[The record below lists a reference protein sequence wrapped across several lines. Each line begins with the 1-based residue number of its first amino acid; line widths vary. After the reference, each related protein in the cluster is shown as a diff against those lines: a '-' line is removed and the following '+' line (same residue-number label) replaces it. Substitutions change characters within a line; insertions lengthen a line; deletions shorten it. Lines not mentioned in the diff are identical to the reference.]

1 MFSFSSMKTRF
12 IAIIVGVSLVSIFVL
27 GAIFTYEMIQVKKD
41 EIKDF
46 RKEAEAAVEMR
57 LKQETEIAV
66 SVIDQ
71 MHKAQVAGKMTE
83 EQAKKAAADIVR
95 DMRYDDGKGYFW
107 IDTDQGVNVVLLGR
121 DTEGKSRI
129 NSKDPSG
136 RMFIQEMIQ
145 NGKKEGGGFTD
156 LMFAKPGES
165 TPLPKR
171 NYTVEYKPF
180 HWVLGTG
187 VWIDDIDTMCAAKEA
202 EAAAELKAQAIQM
215 IACLVVLMVVFIAFA
230 IWIGARISGPLQY
243 VEGRLATMG
252 GGDFRKNQGDKAME
266 QEIVDRPDEIG
277 SMARAMRKMQDNIS
291 DLMRK
296 ISESTEYVA
305 SASQELTSSAEQS
318 SDVSESVANSVV
330 NVASACAEQTT
341 LVADASEQ
349 SENLQ
354 KYMDDFAV
362 RLNSSTQQ
370 IQKTSDAAANGG
382 ATISEA
388 VQQMQQIKEAVGKT
402 AAVIGSLGESSKQIG
417 AIVDA
422 ISAIAEQTN
431 LLALNAA
438 IEAARAGEHGRGF
451 AVVAD
456 EVRKLAEQS
465 REQAGEIA
473 NLIHGIQNESQNAVD
488 VMQQGIEKVDGGT
501 VAVDSAGATFNE
513 IVTMVSEVA
522 ESSKRMAELVGD
534 LKSGADHI
542 TEAIV
547 SIDDKSRGVA
557 SEAES
562 VSAATEEQTASM
574 HEIATASRKLSE
586 MAGDLQNAVVK
597 FKI

>member
-27 GAIFTYEMIQVKKD
+27 GAIFTYEMIQMKD
-41 EIKDF
+41 GEIRDF

-66 SVIDQ
+66 SVIDR
-71 MHKAQVAGKMTE
+71 MHKEQMAGRMTE

-136 RMFIQEMIQ
+136 RLFIQEMIQ

-171 NYTVEYKPF
+171 NYTVEYKPY

-187 VWIDDIDTMCAAKEA
+187 VWIDDIDAMCAAKEA

-243 VEGRLATMG
+243 VEGRLSTMG
-252 GGDFRKNQGDKAME
+252 SGDFRKNQGDKAME

-547 SIDDKSRGVA
+547 SIDDKSRSVA

>member
-27 GAIFTYEMIQVKKD
+27 GAIFTYEMIQMKNG
-41 EIKDF
+41 EIRDF

-136 RMFIQEMIQ
+136 RLFIQEMIQ

-171 NYTVEYKPF
+171 NYTVEYKPY

-187 VWIDDIDTMCAAKEA
+187 VWIDDIDAMCAAKEA

-252 GGDFRKNQGDKAME
+252 SGDFRKNQGDKSME

-465 REQAGEIA
+465 RDQAGEIA

-522 ESSKRMAELVGD
+522 ESSKRMSELVGD
-534 LKSGADHI
+534 LKGGADHI

-547 SIDDKSRGVA
+547 SIDDKSRSVA

>member
-27 GAIFTYEMIQVKKD
+27 GAIFTYEMIQMKNG
-41 EIKDF
+41 EIRDF

-187 VWIDDIDTMCAAKEA
+187 VWIDDIDAMCAAKEA
-202 EAAAELKAQAIQM
+202 EASAELRALAVQM
-215 IACLVVLMVVFIAFA
+215 GICLVVLMVVFIAFA
-230 IWIGARISGPLQY
+230 IWIGSRISGPLQY

-522 ESSKRMAELVGD
+522 ESSKRMAKLVGD

>member
-136 RMFIQEMIQ
+136 RLFIQEMIQ

-202 EAAAELKAQAIQM
+202 EASAELRALAVQM
-215 IACLVVLMVVFIAFA
+215 GICLVVLMVVFIAFA
-230 IWIGARISGPLQY
+230 IWIGSRISGPLQY

-252 GGDFRKNQGDKAME
+252 SGDFRKNQGDKSME

>member
-27 GAIFTYEMIQVKKD
+27 GAIFTYEMIQMKNG
-41 EIKDF
+41 EIRDF

-66 SVIDQ
+66 SVIDR
-71 MHKAQVAGKMTE
+71 MHKEQMAGRMTE

-136 RMFIQEMIQ
+136 RLFIQEMIQ

-171 NYTVEYKPF
+171 NYTVEYKPY

-187 VWIDDIDTMCAAKEA
+187 VWIDDIDAMCAAKEA

-230 IWIGARISGPLQY
+230 IWIGSRISDPLQY

-252 GGDFRKNQGDKAME
+252 SGDFRKNQGDKSME

-534 LKSGADHI
+534 LKGGADHI

-547 SIDDKSRGVA
+547 SIDDKSRSVA

>member
-27 GAIFTYEMIQVKKD
+27 GAIFTYEMIQMKNG
-41 EIKDF
+41 EIRDF

-318 SDVSESVANSVV
+318 SEVSESVANSVV

-522 ESSKRMAELVGD
+522 ESSKRMAKLVGD

>member
-12 IAIIVGVSLVSIFVL
+12 IVIIVGVSVFSMLVL
-27 GAIFTYEMIQVKKD
+27 GAFSTYEMVQKKEQD
-41 EIKDF
+41 IKAF

-71 MHKAQVAGKMTE
+71 MHKQQLAGKMTE
-83 EQAKKAAADIVR
+83 EQAKKAAADLVR

-129 NSKDPSG
+129 GSKDPSG
-136 RMFIQEMIQ
+136 RLFIQEMIQ

-171 NYTVEYKPF
+171 NYTVEYKPY

-187 VWIDDIDTMCAAKEA
+187 VWIDDIDEMCAAKEA
-202 EAAAELKAQAIQM
+202 EGAAALRSQLIQM
-215 IACLVVLMVVFIAFA
+215 LVCLVVLIVVFSAFA
-230 IWIGARISGPLQY
+230 FWTGVRISKPLQY
-243 VEGRLATMG
+243 VEERLTAMG
-252 GGDFRKNQGDKAME
+252 GGDFCKKNSNPEME
-266 QEIVDRPDEIG
+266 QELMERPDELG
-277 SMARAMRKMQDNIS
+277 SMASAMAKMRGNVS
-291 DLMRK
+291 TLMKK
-296 ISESTEYVA
+296 ISESSEYVA
-305 SASQELTSSAEQS
+305 SSSEELTSSAEQS
-318 SDVSESVANSVV
+318 SEVSESVANSVV

-341 LVADASEQ
+341 LVASAAEQ

-354 KYMDDFAV
+354 KYMDDFAD
-362 RLNSSTQQ
+362 RLKGATEQ
-370 IQKTSDAAANGG
+370 IQRTSDAAANGG

-388 VQQMQQIKEAVGKT
+388 VQQMKEIKEAVGET
-402 AAVIGSLGESSKQIG
+402 ARVIGELGESSKEIG

-422 ISAIAEQTN
+422 ISSIAEQTN

-473 NLIHGIQNESQNAVD
+473 NLIHGIQQESQNAVD

-501 VAVDSAGATFNE
+501 VAVDSAGSTFNE
-513 IVTMVSEVA
+513 IVKMVSQVA
-522 ESSKRMAELVGD
+522 TDSEHMAELVKN
-534 LKSGADHI
+534 LKGGADHI
-542 TEAIV
+542 TEAIE
-547 SIDDKSRGVA
+547 SIDEKSRSVA

-574 HEIATASRKLSE
+574 HEIAAASRKLSE
-586 MAGDLQNAVVK
+586 MAGDLQEVVIK
-597 FKI
+597 FKT